1 MRWTPAM
8 SAKATLTPVFGSCIW
23 IQIGFEIWILDLN
36 YKISFTPSIHVYV
49 HTLYSLEVKN
59 DEKVC
64 KECER
69 DCVFSKSERLAE
81 AALTT
86 NCILAMPLCLLFVFI
101 VYCLCLLGLSISKSE
116 ATYHKLDIGDA
127 FVSVSRNI
135 PDRWSHRVHEFLHND
150 DLTMR

>member
-23 IQIGFEIWILDLN
+23 IQISFEIWILDLN
-36 YKISFTPSIHVYV
+36 YKISFPPSIHVYV

-86 NCILAMPLCLLFVFI
+86 NYILAMPLCLLFVFI
-101 VYCLCLLGLSISKSE
+101 GIKHQQIRSYLPQTEHWRCLCVGQPQYTGSL
-116 ATYHKLDIGDA
+116 
-127 FVSVSRNI
+127 VSLRSWTSAQWWI
-135 PDRWSHRVHEFLHND
+135 ESL
-150 DLTMR
+150 